1 VEGRWHAVARSV
13 LRDELATQQRALVG
27 QVLSIPGNDPDA
39 RVKQW
44 LERDDASL
52 RFTLSM
58 LNELAA
64 QKTLDYP
71 TASVAVQRLAQLGAR
86 N

>member
-1 VEGRWHAVARSV
+1 MSRSKRFKKSWV
-13 LRDELATQQRALVG
+13 KAKKAPKPQRHG
-27 QVLSIPGNDPDA
+27 TMF
-39 RVKQW
+39 W
-44 LERDDASL
+44 LERDDAAL

-71 TASVAVQRLAQLGAR
+71 TASVAVQRLAQLAWLP
-86 N
+86 